1 MTLSAAARPAGVRPH
16 PTSLQQENDMVA
28 DADVSR
34 GSQSLQEELSASQRE
49 HPSAPADPV
58 SASAGTAPQTSRLKD
73 TADEQQ
79 LHGTVGKFIEAI
91 TEFFE
96 EAEKNVSAHPA
107 AHVIGGIV
115 VGILIGPPGWTTLG
129 VRT

>member
-1 MTLSAAARPAGVRPH
+1 
-16 PTSLQQENDMVA
+16 MVA
-28 DADVSR
+28 DAVVSR
-34 GSQSLQEELSASQRE
+34 ELESLQEELSASRRE
-49 HPSAPADPV
+49 HQSPADPV
-58 SASAGTAPQTSRLKD
+58 SASAGTAPQTSQPED

-115 VGILIGPPGWTTLG
+115 VGILIGRLVG
-129 VRT
+129 RR

>member
-1 MTLSAAARPAGVRPH
+1 
-16 PTSLQQENDMVA
+16 MVA
-28 DADVSR
+28 DSEVSR
-34 GSQSLQEELSASQRE
+34 EPQSLQEGLSASQRE
-49 HPSAPADPV
+49 HPSSPADPASV
-58 SASAGTAPQTSRLKD
+58 SAGTAPQISQLED

-96 EAEKNVSAHPA
+96 EAEKNVSAHPT

-115 VGILIGPPGWTTLG
+115 AGILIGRLIG
-129 VRT
+129 RR

>member
-1 MTLSAAARPAGVRPH
+1 
-16 PTSLQQENDMVA
+16 MVA
-28 DADVSR
+28 DSEVSR
-34 GSQSLQEELSASQRE
+34 EPQSSASQRE
-49 HPSAPADPV
+49 HPSPPADPV
-58 SASAGTAPQTSRLKD
+58 SASAGTAPQTSQLED

-79 LHGTVGKFIEAI
+79 LHRTLGKFVEAI

-115 VGILIGPPGWTTLG
+115 VGILIGRLVGRRQESG
-129 VRT
+129 HD